1 VTEGARAGGRALT
14 GRPGN
19 VSDRGGERALTE
31 RAQRQRGNGRLQGSE
46 EVRAVR
52 SRSDGGGPKGVR
64 TGPSGSEGGPSRC
77 EWHWQVGQGMSGA
90 RVRSGIP
97 RSGPFDLNRTEGNQT
112 KGKRMAAG
120 GVAPLHGGEVVG
132 AEASAS

>member
-64 TGPSGSEGGPSRC
+64 TGPRGVRAGANGTGRLARAC
-77 EWHWQVGQGMSGA
+77 QA
-90 RVRSGIP
+90 RVCEAVSRGPGRSI
-97 RSGPFDLNRTEGNQT
+97 
-112 KGKRMAAG
+112 
-120 GVAPLHGGEVVG
+120 
-132 AEASAS
+132 